1 MVYSHK
7 QTTLFDLLPPE
18 DYTPKPAAIRARL
31 LALLGAARAATRMPW
46 PAQEAEVNAT
56 IFPQMAQWLPEPE
69 RAELRA
75 AFAAEMARL
84 RAAG

>member
-1 MVYSHK
+1 MVYSPN

-18 DYTPKPAAIRARL
+18 DYAPKPEAMRARL
-31 LALLGAARAATRMPW
+31 LALLGTARGATRMPW
-46 PAQEAEVNAT
+46 PAQEAEVNAV

-69 RAELRA
+69 REDLRA

>member
-1 MVYSHK
+1 MVYSPT

-18 DYTPKPAAIRARL
+18 DYTPKPEVIGARL
-31 LALLGAARAATRMPW
+31 LAMLASARNAARMPW

-69 RAELRA
+69 REELRA

-84 RAAG
+84 RAAE